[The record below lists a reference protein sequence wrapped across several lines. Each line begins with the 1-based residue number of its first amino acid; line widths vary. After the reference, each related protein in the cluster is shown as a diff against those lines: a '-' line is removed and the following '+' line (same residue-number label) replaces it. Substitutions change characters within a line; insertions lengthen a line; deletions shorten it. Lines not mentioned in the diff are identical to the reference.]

1 MQIDNALNND
11 TLIEEL
17 EARKS
22 SIEIILIFIL
32 IFIYIGL
39 FNDFSIEYSVTDN
52 RVRCIGHII
61 NLSAQSFLFVN
72 QADSLE
78 DSPLTLNDM
87 EKYRKLGP
95 LGKLHNFVVYIGRTV
110 QQKQQWKLISRGKW
124 VSRDNGTRWNSWEKM
139 LREAVPLQK
148 CIDRY
153 FEQYSDEDLYKDQ
166 LSDKDWVNLIKVSS
180 ILKPYKYIY

>member
-1 MQIDNALNND
+1 MQMDNTLNND
-11 TLIEEL
+11 TLIKEL

-39 FNDFSIEYSVTDN
+39 FNDFGIEYSATDN
-52 RVRCIGHII
+52 RVRCMGYII

-78 DSPLTLNDM
+78 DSPLTLNNI

-95 LGKLHNFVVYIGRTV
+95 LGKLHNFVVYIRRTA
-110 QQKQQWKLISRGKW
+110 QRKQQ
-124 VSRDNGTRWNSWEKM
+124 
-139 LREAVPLQK
+139 
-148 CIDRY
+148 
-153 FEQYSDEDLYKDQ
+153 
-166 LSDKDWVNLIKVSS
+166 
-180 ILKPYKYIY
+180 